1 MNMLFIADTPKHNRV
16 KTDLNISVKTVNC
29 TTSSNAKVSDRYT
42 KHTRKSSCREMSNQ
56 EISDSWGTI
65 IDSQQTFDK
74 GI

>member
-1 MNMLFIADTPKHNRV
+1 MLFIADTPKHSRV

-42 KHTRKSSCREMSNQ
+42 KHTRKSSFREVSNQ
-56 EISDSWGTI
+56 DISDSWGTI
-65 IDSQQTFDK
+65 MDSQQALDK